1 MLIKALSDYYDILAS
16 KGEITPDGFSK
27 VKIHYKVA
35 LTEDGK
41 IDKIIDFRKKDRI
54 KTGKDKIKEVIAPQ
68 EKLLP
73 ARTEKTGIEANIA
86 EHRPLYLFGL
96 NLDKDQLTP
105 EDKTGKAK
113 KSHEAFVK
121 TNLEFTEGMSSPLI
135 QAFRKFLESWKPEQ

>member
-16 KGEITPDGFSK
+16 KGEITPEGFSK

-41 IDKIIDFRKKDRI
+41 IDEIIDFRKKDTI

-121 TNLEFTEGMSSPLI
+121 TNLEFTEGMSSKI
-135 QAFRKFLESWKPEQ
+135 S